1 MHMAGLEPF
10 TRRLAGQ
17 LSGGMKQKLGL
28 ACALVRQPSLLLLDE
43 PTVGVDPLS
52 RRELWDIVYRLVR
65 EQGTSVLLSTA
76 YLDEAERC
84 DEVVLLHEGRLL
96 AQGTP
101 AELRET
107 MRGRTYEIAATGM
120 EKRALQNRI
129 AQAPGRAGQ
138 PDPGRPCPR
147 GDGGHRAARSRD
159 PVARMWPASR

>member
-1 MHMAGLEPF
+1 
-10 TRRLAGQ
+10 
-17 LSGGMKQKLGL
+17 MKQKLGL

-96 AQGTP
+96 AQGKP

-107 MRGRTYEIAATGM
+107 MRGRTYDVASASPGETRAAGQSGT
-120 EKRALQNRI
+120 RA
-129 AQAPGRAGQ
+129 GRGGQ

-147 GDGGHRAARSRD
+147 GDGRAR
-159 PVARMWPASR
+159 